1 MTSIFSNDTLNSLFD
16 NNDIASIKSVLDTS
30 LNEIINR
37 TTGYDEATDYD
48 LVNDAYIFNSVIKE
62 KNDTYLESL
71 TSVAN
76 SIKDANINGL
86 SSVEDYINAK
96 EKSELLD
103 TNNKNNMKYYIE
115 NYFFIIVKV
124 LLILLLLYFLFTLS
138 NSSIFSI
145 SIGKVFSNIYKKISS
160 TSSSVNENLS
170 KLKNNIKKPDK
181 PKFLK
186 NSNNN
191 SETNKKLDSALKEF
205 NTNNEVSM
213 NSKKTLSSNSIDTQS
228 KTNTTPMQPKT
239 NSPMTPVN
247 QTDNKD

>member
-30 LNEIINR
+30 LNEIIER
-37 TTGYDEATDYD
+37 STGYDEATDYD

-76 SIKDANINGL
+76 SIKDSNIDGL
-86 SSVEDYINAK
+86 SSVEDYVNAK

-115 NYFFIIVKV
+115 NHFFLIVKV
-124 LLILLLLYFLFTLS
+124 LLILLLLYFFFTLS

-145 SIGKVFSNIYKKISS
+145 SIGTVFSNIYKKMSS
-160 TSSSVNENLS
+160 ASSSVNENLS
-170 KLKNNIKKPDK
+170 NLKKNIKKPDK

-191 SETNKKLDSALKEF
+191 SETNKKLNSAVSGF

-213 NSKKTLSSNSIDTQS
+213 NSKKALSSNNIDMVS
-228 KTNTTPMQPKT
+228 KPNTTPIQSNM
-239 NSPMTPVN
+239 NSPKTPVN
-247 QTDNKD
+247 QASNKD

>member
-16 NNDIASIKSVLDTS
+16 NNDIASIKSYLDNS
-30 LNEIINR
+30 LNEIIDR
-37 TTGYDEATDYD
+37 STGYDEATDYD
-48 LVNDAYIFNSVIKE
+48 LVNDEYIFNSVIKE

-76 SIKDANINGL
+76 SIKDSNIDGL
-86 SSVEDYINAK
+86 SSVEDYVNAK

-138 NSSIFSI
+138 KSSIFSI
-145 SIGKVFSNIYKKISS
+145 SIGTVFSNIYKKVSS
-160 TSSSVNENLS
+160 AKSSVNENITN
-170 KLKNNIKKPDK
+170 LKNNIKKPDK
-181 PKFLK
+181 PKFIK

-191 SETNKKLDSALKEF
+191 SETNKKTNRAIEDF
-205 NTNNEVSM
+205 NNNNDIIM
-213 NSKKTLSSNSIDTQS
+213 NAKKSSSNNFRIKYHTYS
-228 KTNTTPMQPKT
+228 
-239 NSPMTPVN
+239 
-247 QTDNKD
+247 NKYEFTYDIIKSNR